1 MAKRS
6 RRSRAPAAPS
16 SRHHATDAQR
26 AVLDWTIAY
35 GHARP
40 RELVRLADC
49 PEEIFALLAAATD
62 DPQGLVGIAALAL
75 SVPTDPALNAGREPS
90 DDELISVLHCFRWH
104 VALESLRRQGLVTVD
119 AISGAIFDP
128 ACRVRV
134 RLQDPVT
141 GGWQVG
147 EVMTGESVAETAS
160 RVAAVG
166 LAEHAAGVQS
176 LLSPRN

>member
-16 SRHHATDAQR
+16 PRRHATDAQR
-26 AVLDWTIAY
+26 AVLDWTLEY

-40 RELVRLADC
+40 REQVRLADC
-49 PEEIFALLAAATD
+49 PDAIFALLADATD

-75 SVPTDPALNAGREPS
+75 SVPTAPALNAGREPS
-90 DDELISVLHCFRWH
+90 DDELVSVLHCFRWH

-128 ACRVRV
+128 ACRVRL
-134 RLQDPVT
+134 RLRDPAT

-147 EVMTGESVAETAS
+147 EVTTGESVAGTAS
-160 RVAAVG
+160 RVADLG
-166 LAEHAAGVQS
+166 LE
-176 LLSPRN
+176 

>member
-16 SRHHATDAQR
+16 PRRHATEAQR

-75 SVPTDPALNAGREPS
+75 SVQTDPALTAAGEDREPS
-90 DDELISVLHCFRWH
+90 ADELATALRCFRWH

-128 ACRVRV
+128 ACRVRL
-134 RLQDPVT
+134 RLQEPVT

-147 EVMTGESVAETAS
+147 EVTTGESVDSTAS
-160 RVAAVG
+160 RVADLV
-166 LAEHAAGVQS
+166 LE
-176 LLSPRN
+176 